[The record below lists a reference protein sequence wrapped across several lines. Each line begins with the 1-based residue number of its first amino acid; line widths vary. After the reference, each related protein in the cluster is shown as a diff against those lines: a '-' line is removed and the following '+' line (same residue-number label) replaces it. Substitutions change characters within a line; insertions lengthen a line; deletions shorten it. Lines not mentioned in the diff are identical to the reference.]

1 MIWTCGNAQFKKRR
15 LRWGPEDGQKPGKKK
30 MMATSV
36 PPTQFGLKG
45 PGGRPLAETTRWPHD
60 LSVISEPL
68 DTISGRRLLEDLA
81 AWRLALIAVWYL
93 SFLINLWPLCRWR
106 RKKRIIEWSRFPPC
120 TRMSA
125 VCLWVYRQHQTIPIT
140 KIGNFL
146 LIKIHSRHVL
156 SSVLCYV
163 WDL

>member
-1 MIWTCGNAQFKKRR
+1 MNMRQCSIQKETVEMGPRR
-15 LRWGPEDGQKPGKKK
+15 WAKAWEKKK

-106 RKKRIIEWSRFPPC
+106 RKKRIIEWSRFPPH
-120 TRMSA
+120 SH
-125 VCLWVYRQHQTIPIT
+125 VCRLSVGLPSTPNYSNYKNWKFSFNQNTQPPRP
-140 KIGNFL
+140 KLRPL
-146 LIKIHSRHVL
+146 LRVRSL
-156 SSVLCYV
+156 N
-163 WDL
+163 